1 MNQIAST
8 VIAGFPAATRADSP
22 GVPADNAFHQL
33 REEYQAQRALFEG
46 QPHDTRELLEGQAHN
61 IAEALVQG
69 QRQIHLRLPD
79 QVAIRVSA
87 SGRDRLAAVPSE
99 FRQQAVAGLFGR
111 LPSRDIRAAVRQRLA
126 QLEQSSHPAV
136 AVSARL
142 LRYAIVMHMVYG
154 VLPAGEPVEYFI
166 TPDGMLSTRAAGDS
180 ATPGAG
186 RFFMPQWA
194 AFDQGRLL
202 VDSVT
207 VAEAHV
213 AAMQRYLS
221 TLHLAVS
228 LAPYIFADEEYQR
241 KRNGMLG
248 QLVNQGQALACYWT
262 GEIIGKIRRKAASG
276 QLDRGFSLSLPYF
289 DDQMLE
295 MRMLDFEVI
304 PAGWVMFIP
313 AFVVLAVRRE
323 QARVAQ
329 DTRLGY
335 STRMH
340 LLSELKT
347 LERAFEAGDIQ

>member
-1 MNQIAST
+1 MSQIAST
-8 VIAGFPAATRADSP
+8 VITGFSTATRTDSPAAPADS
-22 GVPADNAFHQL
+22 AFRQL
-33 REEYQAQRALFEG
+33 RDEYQAQRALFEA

-61 IAEALVQG
+61 MAQALVQG
-69 QRQIHLRLPD
+69 QRQIHLTLPD
-79 QVAIRVSA
+79 QVVIRA
-87 SGRDRLAAVPSE
+87 SGLVRDRLAAVPSE

-111 LPSRDIRAAVRQRLA
+111 LPSRDIRADVRQRLA
-126 QLEQSSHPAV
+126 QLEQSPHPAV

-154 VLPAGEPVEYFI
+154 VLPAGDP
-166 TPDGMLSTRAAGDS
+166 

-186 RFFMPQWA
+186 RFYMPQWA

-202 VDSVT
+202 VGSVAE
-207 VAEAHV
+207 AEAHV
-213 AAMQRYLS
+213 AAMQQYLS

-248 QLVNQGQALACYWT
+248 QLVNQGQALACHWT
-262 GEIIGKIRRKAASG
+262 GEIVGKIRRKAACG

-295 MRMLDFEVI
+295 MKMLEFEVI

-323 QARVAQ
+323 QAKVAQ
-329 DTRLGY
+329 DERLGHTTRL
-335 STRMH
+335 H
-340 LLSELKT
+340 LLSELKA
-347 LERAFEAGDIQ
+347 LERAFDAGDSR

>member
-8 VIAGFPAATRADSP
+8 VIAGFPAVTKADSAAAS
-22 GVPADNAFHQL
+22 ADNAFVQL
-33 REEYQAQRALFEG
+33 REEYQAQRALFEA

-61 IAEALVQG
+61 VAQALVQG

-79 QVAIRVSA
+79 QVVLRVSGSG
-87 SGRDRLAAVPSE
+87 SGRPVAVPTE

-111 LPSRDIRAAVRQRLA
+111 LPSRDIRAAVRQRLG
-126 QLEQSSHPAV
+126 QLEQSPHPAV
-136 AVSARL
+136 VVSARL

-154 VLPAGEPVEYFI
+154 LLPAVDSATQGSA
-166 TPDGMLSTRAAGDS
+166 TLGSATQGS

-194 AFDQGRLL
+194 AFDEGRLL
-202 VDSVT
+202 VDSVEL
-207 VAEAHV
+207 AEAHV

-262 GEIIGKIRRKAASG
+262 GEIIGKIRRKATSG

-304 PAGWVMFIP
+304 PAGWVMFVP

-329 DTRLGY
+329 DTRLGHV
-335 STRMH
+335 TRMH
-340 LLSELKT
+340 LLSELKA
-347 LERAFEAGDIQ
+347 LERAFEAGDSQ

>member
-8 VIAGFPAATRADSP
+8 VITGFPAAARADSAAA
-22 GVPADNAFHQL
+22 PADNAFHQL
-33 REEYQAQRALFEG
+33 REEYQAQRALFEA

-61 IAEALVQG
+61 IAQALVQG
-69 QRQIHLRLPD
+69 QRQIHLTLPD

-87 SGRDRLAAVPSE
+87 SGNYRQAAVPSE

-126 QLEQSSHPAV
+126 QLEQSPHPAV

-142 LRYAIVMHMVYG
+142 LRYAVVMHMVYG
-154 VLPAGEPVEYFI
+154 VLPAADPAPQQTATQGV
-166 TPDGMLSTRAAGDS
+166 
-180 ATPGAG
+180 ATPGAD
-186 RFFMPQWA
+186 RFFVPQWA
-194 AFDQGRLL
+194 AFDQDRLL
-202 VDSVT
+202 VNSVE

-213 AAMQRYLS
+213 AAMQQYLS

-262 GEIIGKIRRKAASG
+262 GEIIAKIRRKAASG

-295 MRMLDFEVI
+295 MKMLDFKVI
-304 PAGWVMFIP
+304 PAGWVMFVP

-329 DTRLGY
+329 DTRLGHV
-335 STRMH
+335 TRMH
-340 LLSELKT
+340 LLSELKA
-347 LERAFEAGDIQ
+347 LERAFEAGDSQ

>member
-1 MNQIAST
+1 MKTQMLRDHTYQILGSRVDPTSYSEATAQILAWSLERT
-8 VIAGFPAATRADSP
+8 GRYICAANVHMVMEAFDSP
-22 GVPADNAFHQL
+22 EFMSIVNQADL
-33 REEYQAQRALFEG
+33 
-46 QPHDTRELLEGQAHN
+46 
-61 IAEALVQG
+61 
-69 QRQIHLRLPD
+69 
-79 QVAIRVSA
+79 
-87 SGRDRLAAVPSE
+87 
-99 FRQQAVAGLFGR
+99 
-111 LPSRDIRAAVRQRLA
+111 
-126 QLEQSSHPAV
+126 
-136 AVSARL
+136 
-142 LRYAIVMHMVYG
+142 
-154 VLPAGEPVEYFI
+154 I

-186 RFFMPQWA
+186 RFYMPQWV
-194 AFDQGRLL
+194 AFDEGRLL

-329 DTRLGY
+329 DTRLGH

-347 LERAFEAGDIQ
+347 LERAFEAGDSQ

>member
-8 VIAGFPAATRADSP
+8 VITGFPTATRADSP
-22 GVPADNAFHQL
+22 AALADNAFLQL
-33 REEYQAQRALFEG
+33 REEYQAQRALFEA
-46 QPHDTRELLEGQAHN
+46 QPHDTRGLLEGQANN
-61 IAEALVQG
+61 IAQALVQG
-69 QRQIHLRLPD
+69 QRQIHLTLPD
-79 QVAIRVSA
+79 QVVIRVSA

-99 FRQQAVAGLFGR
+99 FRRQAVAGLFGR

-126 QLEQSSHPAV
+126 QLEQSPHPAV
-136 AVSARL
+136 VVSARL
-142 LRYAIVMHMVYG
+142 LRYAIVMHMVH
-154 VLPAGEPVEYFI
+154 
-166 TPDGMLSTRAAGDS
+166 GMLPAGDS
-180 ATPGAG
+180 ATQGATPPGAG
-186 RFFMPQWA
+186 RFYMPHWA

-202 VDSVT
+202 VES
-207 VAEAHV
+207 VAEAEAHLT
-213 AAMQRYLS
+213 AMQQYLS

-241 KRNGMLG
+241 KRNGMVG

-262 GEIIGKIRRKAASG
+262 GEIIGKILRRAASG

-329 DTRLGY
+329 DMRLGY
-335 STRMH
+335 STRLH
-340 LLSELKT
+340 LLSELKA
-347 LERAFEAGDIQ
+347 LERAFDAGDSR